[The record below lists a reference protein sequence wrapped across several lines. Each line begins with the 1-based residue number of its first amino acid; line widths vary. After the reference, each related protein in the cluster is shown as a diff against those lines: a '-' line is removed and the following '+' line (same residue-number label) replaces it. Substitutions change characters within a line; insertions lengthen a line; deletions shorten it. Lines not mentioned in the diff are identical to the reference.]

1 MGTAADIGKGLEDVG
16 KNIESSISNLTLDD
30 VAKGLSPAYYIGSEI
45 SNEYGKAQEASDKA
59 AEEEAAAAERA
70 SEIIQQQ
77 FQATTDR
84 LDPFIQGSSAAFQ
97 RQQALSGAL
106 GREAQEQAYQE
117 YVESPGVAFQREQG
131 LKGIN
136 QQLAASGGLGGASR
150 LKAISQFNQGLAQ
163 QDFQN
168 QFNRLGAVT
177 GVGLGAAT
185 SLTGAGS
192 QAAAGQAGYT
202 GMAGSAR
209 AGGQLRRSDMFFS
222 GLDQLGQLAG
232 YGIGAL

>member
-1 MGTAADIGKGLEDVG
+1 MGTAADIGKGIEDIGKDINLE
-16 KNIESSISNLTLDD
+16 N
-30 VAKGLSPAYYIGSEI
+30 VARGLSPAYYIGSEI

-59 AEEEAAAAERA
+59 AEEEAAAADRA
-70 SEIIQQQ
+70 AGIIQEQ
-77 FQATTDR
+77 FRATTER
-84 LDPFIQGSSAAFQ
+84 LDPFIQGSTAAYQ

-106 GREAQEQAYQE
+106 GKEAQEQAYQE
-117 YVESPGVAFQREQG
+117 YIESPGVAFQREQG
-131 LKGIN
+131 MKGIN
-136 QQLAASGGLGGASR
+136 QQAAATGNLGGASR

-168 QFNRLGAVT
+168 QFNRLGAIT

-185 SLTGAGS
+185 SLTGAGA

-232 YGIGAL
+232 YGIGSL